1 MTRGRG
7 RRKDILGRLGTIFI
21 DSLTEGLIRPFVL
34 YQDMMNKSVFLVT
47 YCFCVVVS
55 VLYL

>member
-34 YQDMMNKSVFLVT
+34 YQDMMNKSLFLVT